1 MGSELVYGHWGLVL
15 FYSLA
20 WSIAI
25 LALIRPRMV
34 RELAVFALF
43 ALFLIAEFT
52 ELYGVP
58 LSINLVSR
66 WIAFYP
72 QTELFSRRSGEL
84 WRILLR
90 QSEEAGGFDPY
101 YIGGS
106 VLIFGGLGVLYYA
119 WWVLKAAQTGGVPAV
134 TGPYGWVRHPQ
145 YLALISI
152 MLGFVIAGPTL
163 LILTMFPIVTYL
175 YVLLARWEEQEAL
188 TKFGPAYALYMKRT
202 PRFVP

>member
-1 MGSELVYGHWGLVL
+1 M
-15 FYSLA
+15 F
-20 WSIAI
+20 
-25 LALIRPRMV
+25 

-58 LSINLVSR
+58 LSIDLVSR

-84 WRILLR
+84 WRILFR
-90 QSEEAGGFDPY
+90 QAETAESGGFDPY

-119 WWVLKAAQTGGVPAV
+119 WWVLKAAQASGVPAV

-152 MLGFVIAGPTL
+152 MLGFIIAGPTL
-163 LILTMFPIVTYL
+163 LILAMFPIVTYL
-175 YVLLARWEEQEAL
+175 YVLLARWEEQEVL
-188 TKFGPAYALYMKRT
+188 TRFGPAYALYMKRT